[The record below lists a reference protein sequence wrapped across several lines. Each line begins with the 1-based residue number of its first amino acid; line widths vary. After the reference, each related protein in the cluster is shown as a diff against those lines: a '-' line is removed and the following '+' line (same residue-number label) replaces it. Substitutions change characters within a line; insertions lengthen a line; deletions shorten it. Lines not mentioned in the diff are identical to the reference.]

1 MFEMK
6 NNENNLTGLAL
17 CAKPKN
23 GPPKDNFVHE
33 KFNIKPLRKKI

>member
-1 MFEMK
+1 M
-6 NNENNLTGLAL
+6 NRNNLTGLAL

-33 KFNIKPLRKKI
+33 KSLTLSH